1 MEALYPFLKP
11 YRIQFFLSCIYSI
24 TNKILDLAPPF
35 IVGWMVDVVVMNP
48 VPWVDFIAQKDII
61 KGIWLVGASIF
72 VIFGF
77 ESYFEWLYKKNFME
91 ISQKVQHDLRIKLY
105 DNLQKKDTQF
115 FENARTGNLI
125 SILSE
130 DISQLEKFIS
140 EVFNELLQVVILVV
154 FSAIAFYMVSPLLC
168 LLAMSSIPFII
179 WGSYFYEKLVTKR
192 YFITRKSAGEL
203 NNRLENNIGGIG
215 VIKSFTTEAFES
227 ERVNKAST
235 AFKIANLDIIKY
247 RAAYEPLIRIFIA
260 FGFAAVLVVP
270 AFWIMNGTHDITIGQ
285 LAIFG
290 MLVQRLLWPMT
301 RLGKVFDDTAKA
313 KASSLRIFGLMDT
326 PVAIVENEQPIP
338 FPIVQF
344 GIDFKDVSFGY
355 FENKKPVL
363 TNLNIHIPAGKTTGI
378 MGPTGAGK
386 TSLTKLILRLYD
398 PTEGSLLIDYTN
410 IKEFS
415 LHDLRSAI
423 SLVSQDVYVFHGNF
437 SENIAYGC
445 PDVSREAIIEAAKKS
460 TLHDFINGLEMGYDS
475 LVGERGIKLSG
486 GQRQRL
492 SIARAILKNAPIL
505 ILDEATSSVDTETE
519 LVIKENIKSL
529 SAGKTTI
536 IIAHRLSTLVNADQ
550 IIVLESGAVS
560 EKGTHDELLFQNGL
574 YAKMWNIQANQ

>member
-1 MEALYPFLKP
+1 MEVLYPFLKP
-11 YRIQFFLSCIYSI
+11 YRIQFILSCIYSI

-35 IVGWMVDVVVMNP
+35 IVGWMVDVVLKNP
-48 VPWVDFIAQKDII
+48 VPWVDMFANQDIV

-77 ESYFEWLYKKNFME
+77 ESYFEWLYKRNFME

-235 AFKIANLDIIKY
+235 TFKIANLDIIKY
-247 RAAYEPLIRIFIA
+247 RAAYEPLIRVFIA

-313 KASSLRIFGLMDT
+313 KASSLRIFGLMDIPT
-326 PVAIVENEQPIP
+326 TIIEKELPTP
-338 FPIVQF
+338 FPIMQF

-355 FENKKPVL
+355 FENNRPVL
-363 TNLNIHIPAGKTTGI
+363 VNLNIHIPAGKTTGI

-386 TSLTKLILRLYD
+386 TSLIKLILRLYD
-398 PTEGSLLIDYTN
+398 PNKGSLLIDYTN
-410 IKEFS
+410 INEFS
-415 LHDLRSAI
+415 LHDLRSSI

-445 PDVSREAIIEAAKKS
+445 PNVSQEAIIEAAKKA
-460 TLHDFINGLEMGYDS
+460 TLHDFINGLEAGYDS

-519 LVIKENIKSL
+519 QVIKENIKSL
-529 SAGKTTI
+529 SVGKTTI

-560 EKGTHDELLFQNGL
+560 EMGTHDELLFQNGL